1 MPCHTAGRSV
11 WPHLVAAALLIG
23 LAAPASSG
31 DTDQTLTPIADQP
44 MAPDFDLEDPD
55 GNPQRLADYQ
65 GKAIILNFWATW
77 CPPCR
82 EEMPSMQRAHEAVS
96 DDGIAMIAIN
106 VGEDADTIEQF
117 LASYPV
123 DFPLPMDLDSKVV
136 QSYPVR
142 GLPTTFVIDPE
153 GRLVYVATGG
163 REWDDPALLDQ
174 VRALVKP

>member
-1 MPCHTAGRSV
+1 MPVQTAARCLWSQV
-11 WPHLVAAALLIG
+11 LAAVLAVG
-23 LAAPASSG
+23 LAFPAVSG
-31 DTDQTLTPIADQP
+31 EADQTLTPIPDTPA
-44 MAPDFDLEDPD
+44 APDFDLEDPD

-65 GKAIILNFWATW
+65 GKAVILNFWATW

-96 DDGIAMIAIN
+96 DDGIALVAIN

-163 REWDDPALLDQ
+163 REWDDPKLLDQ